1 MPKSGIK
8 RARKYWRYRKNVSS
22 VSEANASGISS
33 RGIALTDVDLA
44 MVIGGSN
51 ERSEARAQMEVGTV
65 QPLGCCC
72 NGPQAENQLTFMA
85 KGSSTNRG
93 KVLFL

>member
-22 VSEANASGISS
+22 VSEANASEISS

-44 MVIGGSN
+44 TVIGGSN
-51 ERSEARAQMEVGTV
+51 ERSDARAQMEVGTA
-65 QPLGCCC
+65 QPLSCCC
-72 NGPQAENQLTFMA
+72 NGTQAENQLTFMA
-85 KGSSTNRG
+85 KGSSINRG